1 MQTILNIDD
10 CHKTNK
16 RRKIDCNIVNNNF
29 GHSGINE
36 TNEINKINV
45 LINTNNNFI
54 NELDKCKNIDQIG
67 EFILNDY
74 RLFYTKEQ
82 TIFII
87 NKFLQLQKHGNY
99 ETCYYS

>member
-10 CHKTNK
+10 FHKSNK
-16 RRKIDCNIVNNNF
+16 RRKIDNNF
-29 GHSGINE
+29 GYSGQKEPKEMNE
-36 TNEINKINV
+36 TNKINV

-54 NELDKCKNIDQIG
+54 VELDKCKNIDQIG

-87 NKFLQLQKHGNY
+87 NKFLQLQKHENY